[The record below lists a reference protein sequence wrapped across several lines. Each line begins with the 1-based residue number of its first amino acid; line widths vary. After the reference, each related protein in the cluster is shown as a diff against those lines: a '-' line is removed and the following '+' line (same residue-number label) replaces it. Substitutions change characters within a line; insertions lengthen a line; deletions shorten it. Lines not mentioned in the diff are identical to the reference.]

1 MDSSSRG
8 QYDRPGSFI
17 ADHSSQQDPGSFL
30 GSHGTTEEDHV
41 YEKLPLTPPG
51 DTPCPERLRII
62 EPGGS
67 IHVYRKLVKLI
78 KRLSRLHIC
87 LTLLQGVV
95 GLATFAILV
104 CHSLFPIR

>member
-1 MDSSSRG
+1 MRSQSSG

-17 ADHSSQQDPGSFL
+17 ADNSSQQDPGSFL
-30 GSHGTTEEDHV
+30 GSNGTTEEDHV

-51 DTPCPERLRII
+51 DTSCSERLRII

-67 IHVYRKLVKLI
+67 SHEYRKLVKMI
-78 KRLSRLHIC
+78 KRLSRQHIC
-87 LTLLQGVV
+87 LRLLQGVV

-104 CHSLFPIR
+104 YHSLFPIR